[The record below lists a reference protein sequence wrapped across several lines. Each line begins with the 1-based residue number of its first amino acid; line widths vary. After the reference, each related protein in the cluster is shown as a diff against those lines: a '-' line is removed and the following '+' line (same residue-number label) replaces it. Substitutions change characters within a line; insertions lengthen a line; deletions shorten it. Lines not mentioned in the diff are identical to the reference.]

1 MPVFTV
7 HAPPP
12 ADDESRPAPE
22 RFVLVRDGFYFWA
35 FVFGPLWL
43 AYRRLWLA
51 LIGYLV
57 VSIALTLALTALNVD
72 GGGRFVA
79 LLLFAIL
86 LGLEAGSLIRW
97 TLARR
102 RFRQLDVVVADD
114 RDAAE
119 RRFFD
124 RWALAQPHPVS
135 FSLPIERGAPPP
147 TRNIPLPASSLQG
160 DIVGSFPRPGAIR

>member
-12 ADDESRPAPE
+12 TDDETRPAPE
-22 RFVLVRDGFYFWA
+22 RFVFVRDGFYVWA

-57 VSIALTLALTALNVD
+57 LCTALTLSLRVLHV
-72 GGGRFVA
+72 GPGGRVA
-79 LLLFAIL
+79 SLLLIAIL

-124 RWALAQPHPVS
+124 RWTLAQPHPVS
-135 FSLPIERGAPPP
+135 FSLPMDRGAPPP
-147 TRNIPLPASSLQG
+147 TRNIPMPASSLQG